1 MKQNQVRRYRHER
14 VDCAKYTK
22 IRRGEG
28 RKFVKVSFKPEKK
41 RVDEWTLRAEK
52 KRPDKWIKGTR
63 KTGKTDGRK
72 RQAGADFL
80 SERRKRDEMEK
91 ISKKI
96 EKKFKKG
103 VAISRKIEY
112 NVTDVC
118 KGDEV
123 TDCSLA
129 GEGTVMDHVRQ
140 SDDGSRSVMQGKSQ
154 ASRT

>member
-1 MKQNQVRRYRHER
+1 M
-14 VDCAKYTK
+14 
-22 IRRGEG
+22 
-28 RKFVKVSFKPEKK
+28 KVSFKPEKK
-41 RVDEWTLRAEK
+41 RTDEWTFRERK
-52 KRPDKWIKGTR
+52 KRPDEWIEGTQ
-63 KTGKTDGRK
+63 KTGETNGRK
-72 RQAGADFL
+72 KQAGADFL

-112 NVTDVC
+112 NVADVC

>member
-1 MKQNQVRRYRHER
+1 MEAEKS
-14 VDCAKYTK
+14 K
-22 IRRGEG
+22 RGLKNREAD
-28 RKFVKVSFKPEKK
+28 KK
-41 RVDEWTLRAEK
+41 RMK
-52 KRPDKWIKGTR
+52 KKK
-63 KTGKTDGRK
+63 
-72 RQAGADFL
+72 L
-80 SERRKRDEMEK
+80 
-91 ISKKI
+91 KKI

-112 NVTDVC
+112 NVADVC